1 MSLGNKRAAAWSG
14 PIGNMCVDKDA
25 RPRTSAREP
34 PQERVRPPACAPP
47 KLSLETLSH
56 SRGRPPSM
64 LSMDCVPLSPPL
76 LVHAFH
82 TTLSHTLPVF
92 VIQLSLLSH
101 TPAYP
106 LPMHL
111 SPSLSLPLLPSP
123 SLSLS
128 RPARPATCPRRP
140 CGAPRRPS
148 ARTPRRSASA
158 PVGLPPSATPRA
170 HGQVSAG
177 TAHEDGG
184 RGRWART
191 AREEGGRG
199 RRGGR
204 RGLWTNV
211 PPKWLRVVPTK
222 TALAPAPGSCTSSS
236 AAATSRGSVPTR
248 TTSSIAQGK
257 VGPWQLIDGATTDEG
272 GGGLRQDG

>member
-92 VIQLSLLSH
+92 VIQLSLFSH

-128 RPARPATCPRRP
+128 RVQLVQRLASLCLHVPFVHLAVLVRVAPPASLLLLLL
-140 CGAPRRPS
+140 S
-148 ARTPRRSASA
+148 ARYTSPAAPPSPPESDRIRPRSAQIQ
-158 PVGLPPSATPRA
+158 PR
-170 HGQVSAG
+170 SRL
-177 TAHEDGG
+177 D
-184 RGRWART
+184 
-191 AREEGGRG
+191 
-199 RRGGR
+199 
-204 RGLWTNV
+204 
-211 PPKWLRVVPTK
+211 
-222 TALAPAPGSCTSSS
+222 PA
-236 AAATSRGSVPTR
+236 
-248 TTSSIAQGK
+248 
-257 VGPWQLIDGATTDEG
+257 
-272 GGGLRQDG
+272 